1 MLEELRGWA
10 ERFQGQRP
18 GQLGLWQKQ
27 PLLPG
32 IKLLWGWPQGSMTPP
47 PHPHHPPPHPHPWPP
62 AAAKSTLGCAETVWE
77 PLSGNCRVYE
87 SPQGSSS
94 QRSSQLE
101 KQFSKET
108 LSEESMKSA

>member
-47 PHPHHPPPHPHPWPP
+47 TPTPTIPHPTPTPVPG
-62 AAAKSTLGCAETVWE
+62 SGQVYTGLRRNGLGATEWQ
-77 PLSGNCRVYE
+77 LSG
-87 SPQGSSS
+87 
-94 QRSSQLE
+94 L
-101 KQFSKET
+101 
-108 LSEESMKSA
+108 

>member
-47 PHPHHPPPHPHPWPP
+47 TPVPG
-62 AAAKSTLGCAETVWE
+62 SGQVYTGLRRNGLGATEWQ
-77 PLSGNCRVYE
+77 LSG
-87 SPQGSSS
+87 
-94 QRSSQLE
+94 L
-101 KQFSKET
+101 
-108 LSEESMKSA
+108 